1 MSWNRNVP
9 EMNDPVPAALA
20 EGIAALQT
28 ARVVCVGDVMLDR
41 FVYGDVDRVSPEAP
55 IPVCRVKNET
65 AMLGGAGNV
74 VRNLVAVGASVDFVS
89 VVGNDDIAADI
100 DLLLRDLSGVTPTL
114 VIEKD
119 RPTTSKIRYVAG
131 GQQLL
136 RADREVTTPIHADT
150 ADSVVAAVTA
160 ALGTAGAL
168 IVSDYG
174 KGTVTGDL
182 VARLIT
188 AAKAAGKPVIV
199 DPKSRDF
206 SRYAGATLI
215 TPNLKELG
223 EAADG
228 DLSSE
233 GGIETA
239 ARGLLAES
247 GIGAMLVT
255 RGAQGMSLISPDAAD
270 HFPSRAREVFDVSG
284 AGDTVLAMLAAG
296 IAADTPALEAAQLA
310 NVAAGIVVGK
320 TGTAVVYADDLHAEL
335 GEMAGLSGP
344 QPPLRMAAAL
354 DRIRTWKDRGDKVGF
369 TNGCFDLLHPGHVS
383 LLASARS
390 TCDRLVVGLNSDAS
404 VKRLKGENRPMQN
417 EAARAAV
424 LSSLETVD
432 LVVIFD
438 EDTPEALLHEIR
450 PDVLV
455 KGADYT
461 VETVVGAD
469 LVQSYGGKVVLA
481 EIVQGFSTTATIARM
496 NTS

>member
-1 MSWNRNVP
+1 MTMP
-9 EMNDPVPAALA
+9 DHAALA
-20 EGIAALQT
+20 ARVADLQAAK
-28 ARVVCVGDVMLDR
+28 VVCVGDVMLDR
-41 FVYGDVDRVSPEAP
+41 FVYGEVTRVSPEAP
-55 IPVCRVKNET
+55 IPVCRVTNET

-74 VRNLVAVGASVDFVS
+74 VRNLVSVGASVTFVS
-89 VVGNDDIAADI
+89 VTGDDDIAGDVE
-100 DLLLRDLSGVTPTL
+100 LLLRDLAGVAPHL
-114 VIEKD
+114 FREKD

-136 RADREVTTPIHADT
+136 RADREITTPIADDV
-150 ADSVVAAVTA
+150 ADAVFRAAES
-160 ALGTAGAL
+160 ALSDAGVL

-174 KGTVTGDL
+174 KGTVTPAL
-182 VARLIT
+182 VARLIA

-206 SRYAGATLI
+206 TRYAGASLI

-228 DLSSE
+228 ELSSE
-233 GGIETA
+233 ADIVDA
-239 ARGLLAES
+239 ARGLLARADIAS
-247 GIGAMLVT
+247 MLVT
-255 RGAQGMSLISPDAAD
+255 RGAQGMSLVSADSAD

-284 AGDTVLAMLAAG
+284 AGDTVLALLAAG
-296 IAADTPALEAAQLA
+296 IAAGMPALEAAQLA

-320 TGTAVVYADDLHAEL
+320 TGTAVVYADDLLEEL
-335 GEMAGLSGP
+335 NDLAGHKGP
-344 QPPLRMAAAL
+344 QPPLRLEAAL
-354 DRIRTWKDRGDKVGF
+354 DRIGTWKARGDKIGF

-390 TCDRLVVGLNSDAS
+390 NCDRLVVGLNSDAS

-432 LVVIFD
+432 LVVVFD
-438 EDTPEALLHEIR
+438 EDTPEALLKEVR
-450 PDVLV
+450 PDVLI

-461 VETVVGAD
+461 IETVVGAD
-469 LVQSYGGKVVLA
+469 LVQSYGGRVVLA
-481 EIVQGFSTTATIARM
+481 DIVEGFSTTATIARM
-496 NTS
+496 NAS

>member
-1 MSWNRNVP
+1 MI
-9 EMNDPVPAALA
+9 DQVPAALA
-20 EGIAALQT
+20 ERIAALQT

-41 FVYGDVDRVSPEAP
+41 FVYGEVTRISPEAP
-55 IPVCRVKNET
+55 IPVCRVTNET

-74 VRNLVAVGASVDFVS
+74 VRNLVSVGAAVDFIS
-89 VVGNDDIAADI
+89 VTGCDEIAADI
-100 DLLLRDLSGVTPTL
+100 DLLLRDLAGVTPTL
-114 VIEKD
+114 VVEKD
-119 RPTTSKIRYVAG
+119 RPTTSKVRYVAG

-136 RADREVTTPIHADT
+136 RADREVTTPIPAEI
-150 ADSVVAAVTA
+150 AATVFAAAEA
-160 ALGTAGAL
+160 ALPGAGAL

-174 KGTVTGDL
+174 KGTITDDL
-182 VARLIT
+182 VARLIA

-199 DPKSRDF
+199 DPKSRNF
-206 SRYAGATLI
+206 SRYAGASLI

-223 EAADG
+223 EAAEG

-233 GGIETA
+233 DGIVAA
-239 ARGLLAES
+239 ARSLLSAA
-247 GIGAMLVT
+247 GIDAMLVT
-255 RGAQGMSLISPDAAD
+255 RGAQGMSLVTPDRAD

-284 AGDTVLAMLAAG
+284 AGDTVLAVLAAG
-296 IAADTPALEAAQLA
+296 IAAGTPAMEAAQLA
-310 NVAAGIVVGK
+310 NLAAGVVVGK
-320 TGTAVVYADDLHAEL
+320 TGTAVVYADDLHIEL

-344 QPPLRMAAAL
+344 QPPLRLAAAL
-354 DRIRTWKDRGDKVGF
+354 DRIRTWKDRGEKVGF

-438 EDTPEALLHEIR
+438 EDTPEALLHEVR

-469 LVQSYGGKVVLA
+469 LVQSYGGRVVLA
-481 EIVQGFSTTATIARM
+481 EIVPGFSTTATIARM
-496 NTS
+496 NAS

>member
-1 MSWNRNVP
+1 MRLMTSPDHV
-9 EMNDPVPAALA
+9 ALA
-20 EGIAALQT
+20 ARIADLQT
-28 ARVVCVGDVMLDR
+28 AKVVCVGDVMLDR
-41 FVYGDVDRVSPEAP
+41 FVYGEVSRVSPEAP
-55 IPVCRVKNET
+55 IPVCRVMNET

-74 VRNLVAVGASVDFVS
+74 VRNLVSAGASVALIS
-89 VVGNDDIAADI
+89 VTGDDDIARDV
-100 DLLLRDLSGVTPTL
+100 DLLLRDLAGVTPTL
-114 VIEKD
+114 IQEKD

-136 RADREVTTPIHADT
+136 RADREVTTPITDDVAD
-150 ADSVVAAVTA
+150 AVFRAAEM
-160 ALGTAGAL
+160 ALKDAGVL

-174 KGTVTGDL
+174 KGVVTDAL
-182 VARLIT
+182 VARLI
-188 AAKAAGKPVIV
+188 AAANTAGKPVIV

-206 SRYAGATLI
+206 TRYAGASLI
-215 TPNLKELG
+215 TPNLKELS
-223 EAADG
+223 EAAEG
-228 DLSSE
+228 ELSSE
-233 GGIETA
+233 ENIVDA
-239 ARGLLAES
+239 ARGLLA
-247 GIGAMLVT
+247 GAQIGSMLVT
-255 RGAQGMSLISPDAAD
+255 RGAQGMSLVTADTAD

-284 AGDTVLAMLAAG
+284 AGDTVLALLAAG
-296 IAADTPALEAAQLA
+296 IAAGVPTLEAAQLA
-310 NVAAGIVVGK
+310 NVAAGVVVGK
-320 TGTAVVYADDLHAEL
+320 TGTAVVYADDLLEEL
-335 GEMAGLSGP
+335 NDMAGHTGP
-344 QPPLRMAAAL
+344 QPPLRLDVAL
-354 DRIRTWKDRGDKVGF
+354 DRIRTWKDRGEKIGF

-438 EDTPEALLHEIR
+438 EDTPEVLLHEVR

-481 EIVQGFSTTATIARM
+481 EIVEGFSTTATIARM
-496 NTS
+496 NAS

>member
-1 MSWNRNVP
+1 MIAP
-9 EMNDPVPAALA
+9 DLTALA
-20 EGIAALQT
+20 ERITALQG

-41 FVYGDVDRVSPEAP
+41 FVYGEVTRISPEAP
-55 IPVCRVKNET
+55 IPVCRVTNET

-74 VRNLVAVGASVDFVS
+74 VRNLVSVGALVDFVS
-89 VVGNDDIAADI
+89 VTGDDEIAGDI
-100 DLLLRDLSGVTPTL
+100 GLLLRDLAGVTPTL
-114 VIEKD
+114 VVD
-119 RPTTSKIRYVAG
+119 TGRPTTSKMRYVAG

-136 RADREVTTPIHADT
+136 RADREVTTPISDDV
-150 ADSVVAAVTA
+150 ADSVFAAAEA
-160 ALGTAGAL
+160 ALSGAGAL

-174 KGTVTGDL
+174 KGTITDRL
-182 VARLIT
+182 VARLIA
-188 AAKAAGKPVIV
+188 AAKSAGKPVIV

-206 SRYAGATLI
+206 GRYAGASLI

-233 GGIETA
+233 DGIVAA
-239 ARGLLAES
+239 ARGRLAAA

-255 RGAQGMSLISPDAAD
+255 RGAQGMSLIAPDRAD

-284 AGDTVLAMLAAG
+284 AGDTVLAVLAAG
-296 IAADTPALEAAQLA
+296 IAAGTPMIEAAQLA

-335 GEMAGLSGP
+335 GEMTGLSGP
-344 QPPLRMAAAL
+344 QPPLRLAAAL
-354 DRIRTWKDRGDKVGF
+354 DRIRTWKDRGEKVGF

-438 EDTPEALLHEIR
+438 EDTPEALLHEVR
-450 PDVLV
+450 PDILV

-469 LVQSYGGKVVLA
+469 LVQSYGGKVILA
-481 EIVQGFSTTATIARM
+481 DIVPGFSTTATIARM
-496 NTS
+496 NAS

>member
-1 MSWNRNVP
+1 
-9 EMNDPVPAALA
+9 MNEPIPAVLA
-20 EGIAALQT
+20 ERISALQE
-28 ARVVCVGDVMLDR
+28 AKVVCVGDVMLDR

-55 IPVCRVKNET
+55 IPVCRVTNET

-74 VRNLVAVGASVDFVS
+74 VRNLVAVGASVEFIS
-89 VVGNDDIAADI
+89 VVGDDDIAADI
-100 DLLLRDLSGVTPTL
+100 NLLLRDLAGVTAEL
-114 VIEKD
+114 VAEND
-119 RPTTSKIRYVAG
+119 RPTTSKVRYVAG

-136 RADREVTTPIHADT
+136 RADREVTTPIHPAT
-150 ADSVVAAVTA
+150 ADAIVTA
-160 ALGTAGAL
+160 ATSALEGAGAL

-174 KGTVTGDL
+174 KGTVTDDL
-182 VARLIT
+182 ARRLI
-188 AAKAAGKPVIV
+188 AAANAAGKPVIV

-206 SRYAGATLI
+206 ARYSGATLI

-223 EAADG
+223 AATDG

-233 GGIETA
+233 DGIAAA
-239 ARGLLAES
+239 ARGLLS
-247 GIGAMLVT
+247 DTGIGAMLVT
-255 RGAQGMSLISPDAAD
+255 RGPQGMSLITAEASE

-284 AGDTVLAMLAAG
+284 AGDTVLAILAAG
-296 IAADTPALEAAQLA
+296 IAAGTAMLEAAQLS

-320 TGTAVVYADDLHAEL
+320 TGTAVVYADDLHSEL
-335 GEMAGLSGP
+335 GEMEGLSGP
-344 QPPLRMAAAL
+344 QPPLRLPAAL
-354 DRIRTWKDRGDKVGF
+354 DRIRTWKDRGDRVGF

-383 LLASARS
+383 LLAASRA

-404 VKRLKGENRPMQN
+404 VKRLKGESRPMQN

-438 EDTPEALLHEIR
+438 EDTPEALLHEIK

-461 VETVVGAD
+461 IETVVGAEF
-469 LVQSYGGKVVLA
+469 VQSYGGKVVLA
-481 EIVQGFSTTATIARM
+481 EIVPGFSTTATIAKM
-496 NTS
+496 NAS